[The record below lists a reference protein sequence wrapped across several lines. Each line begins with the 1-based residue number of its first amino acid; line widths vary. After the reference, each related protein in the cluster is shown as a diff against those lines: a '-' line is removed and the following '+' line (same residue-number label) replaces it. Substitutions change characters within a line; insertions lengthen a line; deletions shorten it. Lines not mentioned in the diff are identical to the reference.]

1 MNEGSREILHVV
13 FTPSGAAT
21 LRQALKTLG
30 RSDSVA
36 AAFDDLSFGPIDPLD
51 LPSRR
56 AWIESE
62 LGWADYDIGAETN
75 KFQREAFALDRRKI
89 AWFSR
94 RSAKEYAGFL
104 AWLWQMEDA
113 PCEVIDLT
121 HAHREAGSGE
131 SRGPGHL
138 GGTIVTGPS
147 SPAPAAPSTG
157 DETDAPGPSTDPPT
171 S

>member
-121 HAHREAGSGE
+121 HAM
-131 SRGPGHL
+131 
-138 GGTIVTGPS
+138 V
-147 SPAPAAPSTG
+147 
-157 DETDAPGPSTDPPT
+157 
-171 S
+171 